1 MRKIIFIFSILLSSL
16 CASLVQGQ
24 TYTVTWKVKGKTLTD
39 LPLNS
44 TQVKSGNKV
53 TTLPPKPTDA
63 CEKSFVGWTIYENY
77 EAIDAPSD
85 LFINRTQSPKIY
97 SNVTFHAVFAD
108 GVTGSFFDYTTSC
121 CTEILFVEGIVSL
134 DDAKEGKVLFIKNP
148 DPTGKTFENLV
159 IKDENSNTNWKHNSP
174 SVEWKNGEWLFQV
187 EKPGYY
193 MVEVYRAADDT
204 YCEVNKYVEFNVVDS
219 CTIEYVGF
227 DDNWCE
233 PCTKKSQ
240 GGRHK
245 LGDTFIIP
253 TITPTDPEGLN
264 RELIIWNTAEHY
276 REFGDTYTLG
286 SEIIVTEDLLLYPHW
301 EWNITED
308 MENLDYSIPNTDITI
323 NAGATC
329 IVNEFLEINS
339 LTFKGGF
346 NNSDSSYAMPNLYID
361 EFGLLI
367 KYNTNNIVNFDLSIN
382 SSNYYPF
389 AVPFPVAVNNIDY
402 ADSTLA
408 SVSIYGIHYV
418 IKRYDGAAR
427 AKNGADRNGNWVV
440 VDTLEILQPGVGYII
455 TALPVDGKAIIRIP
469 LEFTDDW
476 TIDGEQS
483 AGEAPNGDWLERNII
498 STTAY
503 SGTAANADPIHAGWN
518 FIANPYLAKYD
529 GSQIQNAPEY
539 ASIPTYYF
547 SEYQQVRLSD
557 VTLSPEYPFFVQVNS
572 NTELNFA
579 TEGRKQAP
587 AAMRTSDDKL
597 RTKLTITQHN
607 NNKTDQTS
615 IIFGDS
621 YSPAYEINADLEKMF
636 GSAYTTAIYTCS
648 QNTRLAFNALS
659 WKNATSPIPL
669 GYRAAEVG
677 EYTIALDNIDDLGDI
692 ASVNLHDAYTN
703 QTINLLYFDYTF
715 TSEVTQDDSRFTIQ
729 ITSKNN
735 TTTDIDSLIVPTT
748 TTTKI
753 IHNNQLYIIHDGQK
767 YNTIGQAI
775 K

>member
-16 CASLVQGQ
+16 CASLAQGQ

-408 SVSIYGIHYV
+408 SVSIYGTHYV

-427 AKNGADRNGNWVV
+427 AENGADRNGNWVV
-440 VDTLEILQPGVGYII
+440 VDESKNLQPGVGYII

-539 ASIPTYYF
+539 ASIPTYNF
-547 SEYQQVRLSD
+547 SEYQQVPLSD

-597 RTKLTITQHN
+597 HTKLTITQHN

-615 IIFGDS
+615 IILGDS
-621 YSPAYEINADLEKMF
+621 YSPVYEINADLEKMF

-659 WKNATSPIPL
+659 WQNATSPIPL

-767 YNTIGQAI
+767 YNAIGQAI

>member
-1 MRKIIFIFSILLSSL
+1 MKKIIFIFSILLSSL
-16 CASLVQGQ
+16 CASLAQGQ

-39 LPLNS
+39 LPPIS
-44 TQVKSGNKV
+44 TQVKYGNKV
-53 TTLPPKPTDA
+53 TTLPPKPTGA

-193 MVEVYRAADDT
+193 TVEVYRAADDT

-264 RELIIWNTAEHY
+264 RELIIWSTAEHY

-329 IVNEFLEINS
+329 IVNAGLEINS

-367 KYNTNNIVNFDLSIN
+367 KYNTNNIVNFDLSID

-408 SVSIYGIHYV
+408 SASTYGTHYV

-427 AKNGADRNGNWVV
+427 AENGADRNGNWVV

-455 TALPVDGKAIIRIP
+455 TALPVDGKAVIRIP
-469 LEFTDDW
+469 LEFTNDW
-476 TIDGEQS
+476 TIEGEQS
-483 AGEAPNGDWLERNII
+483 AGEAPNGDWLERNIVPI
-498 STTAY
+498 TAY
-503 SGTAANADPIHAGWN
+503 TGTAAKADPIHAGWN

-539 ASIPTYYF
+539 ASIPTYNF
-547 SEYQQVRLSD
+547 SEYQQVPLSD

-615 IIFGDS
+615 IILGDS

-659 WKNATSPIPL
+659 WQNAASPIPL

-677 EYTIALDNIDDLGDI
+677 EYTIALDNIDGLGDI
-692 ASVNLHDAYTN
+692 AGINLHDAHTN
-703 QTINLLYFDYTF
+703 QIINLLYFDYTF
-715 TSEVTQDDSRFTIQ
+715 NSEVTQDDSRFTIQ

-767 YNTIGQAI
+767 YNAIGQAI